1 MITLSSHVLDL
12 VSGRPAAGMALS
24 LWSGPDRLFAGR
36 TNADGRCP
44 ELAGIGG
51 ADGAGL
57 APGAYRLEFAVA
69 AYFRAQGVA
78 LSDPP
83 FLDVVPI
90 AFGVARPGPDGKG
103 GHYHVP
109 LLVSPYG
116 FSTYRGS

>member
-12 VSGRPAAGMALS
+12 VSGRPAAGMDIALWQGES
-24 LWSGPDRLFAGR
+24 CLFSGR

-44 ELAGIGG
+44 DLATLG
-51 ADGAGL
+51 GL
-57 APGAYRLEFAVA
+57 APGRYRLEFSVA
-69 AYFRAQGVA
+69 AYFRGQGVA
-78 LSDPP
+78 QSDPP
-83 FLDVVPI
+83 FLDIVPI
-90 AFGVARPGPDGKG
+90 TFGVAMPGADGKG